1 MGCLR
6 TSDIPP
12 ISNNRF
18 FKLNNTKKMKKI
30 EYMAPEMEIVKIA
43 NNIALLAGSDPANE
57 DGEVNPT
64 PGNPTDED
72 WGDDY

>member
-1 MGCLR
+1 
-6 TSDIPP
+6 
-12 ISNNRF
+12 
-18 FKLNNTKKMKKI
+18 MKKI